1 MEEIGFR
8 WLLGQGV
15 SLLALALCLVAFASK
30 RDDRLFALLLFANVA
45 FATQFALFQSWVA
58 AGISA
63 LIVLRIAL
71 VRRFPRHRAIMV
83 GMLLATLVVAVL
95 TWSGLR
101 DIPALAAGL
110 LGTYGMFMLRGI
122 PMRATLAAAA
132 LCWVASN
139 LLAGSIGGTIAESLI
154 FLTNVVTM
162 LRLRRDTRLPTIPD
176 TPMPRDEAAG

>member
-1 MEEIGFR
+1 MEEIGLR

-15 SLLALALCLVAFASK
+15 SLVALALCIVAFASK
-30 RDDRLFALLLFANVA
+30 RDDRLFILLLFANVA
-45 FATQFALFQSWVA
+45 FAAQFALFESWVA

-71 VRRFPRHRAIMV
+71 VRRYRRNLALML
-83 GMLLATLVVAVL
+83 GMLLATLLVAVL
-95 TWSGLR
+95 TWSGPR
-101 DIPALAAGL
+101 DLPALAAGL
-110 LGTYGMFMLRGI
+110 LGTYGMFMLSGI
-122 PMRATLAAAA
+122 AMRLTLAAAA

-162 LRLRRDTRLPTIPD
+162 LRLRRDARLQCS
-176 TPMPRDEAAG
+176 A